1 MPYNSAKYEFLF
13 DLSGENTERAFDRFR
28 HRNVFRYRS
37 RTIKAGNVLEVE
49 IFPIWN
55 TQNEVR
61 EAKKHTTQEAQKNL
75 NDKNAKK
82 KFIRKINANFT
93 EEDLCVTLTYSNGF
107 VPDEE
112 QARRDIRNYL
122 RRVREYRRK
131 NGLPELKYAYV
142 IEFGGKDG
150 RRKRVHHH
158 VIMSGMD
165 RDKAEALWNGRGY
178 ANARRLQPDDYGL
191 EALARYMTKEPN
203 GGKRWAASKNLVDPK
218 ITEADTKISRRKVEQ
233 MAEDFEAKPAAIFAA
248 LFPEYS
254 FNECA
259 VRYSDF
265 VAGAYIYAKLH
276 RKAAPPQK
284 QKKKRRVRNEHN
296 GNDGN
301 LPRS

>member
-1 MPYNSAKYEFLF
+1 
-13 DLSGENTERAFDRFR
+13 
-28 HRNVFRYRS
+28 
-37 RTIKAGNVLEVE
+37 
-49 IFPIWN
+49 
-55 TQNEVR
+55 
-61 EAKKHTTQEAQKNL
+61 
-75 NDKNAKK
+75 
-82 KFIRKINANFT
+82 
-93 EEDLCVTLTYSNGF
+93 
-107 VPDEE
+107 
-112 QARRDIRNYL
+112 
-122 RRVREYRRK
+122 
-131 NGLPELKYAYV
+131 
-142 IEFGGKDG
+142 
-150 RRKRVHHH
+150 
-158 VIMSGMD
+158 
-165 RDKAEALWNGRGY
+165 
-178 ANARRLQPDDYGL
+178 
-191 EALARYMTKEPN
+191 MTKELN

-284 QKKKRRVRNEHN
+284 QKKKQRVRNEHN

>member
-1 MPYNSAKYEFLF
+1 MGGAS
-13 DLSGENTERAFDRFR
+13 
-28 HRNVFRYRS
+28 VFTTMS
-37 RTIKAGNVLEVE
+37 LCPAWIGTKPKPFGMAAGMQTPAACNRTI
-49 IFPIWN
+49 
-55 TQNEVR
+55 
-61 EAKKHTTQEAQKNL
+61 
-75 NDKNAKK
+75 
-82 KFIRKINANFT
+82 
-93 EEDLCVTLTYSNGF
+93 
-107 VPDEE
+107 
-112 QARRDIRNYL
+112 
-122 RRVREYRRK
+122 
-131 NGLPELKYAYV
+131 
-142 IEFGGKDG
+142 
-150 RRKRVHHH
+150 
-158 VIMSGMD
+158 
-165 RDKAEALWNGRGY
+165 
-178 ANARRLQPDDYGL
+178 YGL

-203 GGKRWAASKNLVDPK
+203 GGKRWAASKNLVEPK

>member
-28 HRNVFRYRS
+28 HRNVFRYRT

-61 EAKKHTTQEAQKNL
+61 EAKKHTTREAQKNL

-178 ANARRLQPDDYGL
+178 ANARRLQPDDYG
-191 EALARYMTKEPN
+191 
-203 GGKRWAASKNLVDPK
+203 
-218 ITEADTKISRRKVEQ
+218 
-233 MAEDFEAKPAAIFAA
+233 
-248 LFPEYS
+248 
-254 FNECA
+254 
-259 VRYSDF
+259 
-265 VAGAYIYAKLH
+265 
-276 RKAAPPQK
+276 
-284 QKKKRRVRNEHN
+284 
-296 GNDGN
+296 
-301 LPRS
+301 

>member
-28 HRNVFRYRS
+28 HRNVFRYRT

-61 EAKKHTTQEAQKNL
+61 EAKKHTTREAQKNL

-122 RRVREYRRK
+122 RRVREYHRK

-158 VIMSGMD
+158 VISAEMSVEV
-165 RDKAEALWNGRGY
+165 AEAILYADDGADEVVKEFVSGELTLNVNDLMPADLAAILGQTQDDDQVVYAGENDDPPYMAIGFRAKKANGMY
-178 ANARRLQPDDYGL
+178 KYIWLYKVKFAIPSESYQ
-191 EALARYMTKEPN
+191 TKGDSIEFTTPE
-203 GGKRWAASKNLVDPK
+203 
-218 ITEADTKISRRKVEQ
+218 ITGQFIHSGDKYRIADTGALPAG
-233 MAEDFEAKPAAIFAA
+233 MAEVIHGKEIF
-248 LFPEYS
+248 
-254 FNECA
+254 
-259 VRYSDF
+259 
-265 VAGAYIYAKLH
+265 
-276 RKAAPPQK
+276 
-284 QKKKRRVRNEHN
+284 
-296 GNDGN
+296 
-301 LPRS
+301 